1 MMTTKREVVEKMC
14 GGKGHVII
22 DRILGEK
29 ELNGKCGL
37 YAKVT
42 IEPGCSLAIMNITM
56 RAKLISS

>member
-29 ELNGKCGL
+29 NSTENADYMQK
-37 YAKVT
+37 
-42 IEPGCSLAIMNITM
+42 
-56 RAKLISS
+56 